1 MSEGRL
7 ADDVSDM
14 SVSVDRAGAVQVT
27 QASKSYGDVR
37 ALDEVTFSIA
47 CGEVVALLGPNGA
60 GKTTLISMIA
70 GVIRPDSG
78 SVTVRGLDMSRRSRE
93 ARRSVGY
100 AAQEL
105 AIYPSSTVRENLL
118 LFAHLVDIP
127 RPKVAA
133 EIEEVSDAVGLT
145 RLMHR
150 KAGLLSGGEKRRLH
164 TAIALLGHP
173 PVLLLDEPTVG
184 ADIQTRARLL
194 DLVKQLARNG
204 AAICYSTHYLAEV
217 EELGPTVAVLNHGHL
232 VTRVGYQQL
241 TATSRRRLVEVEF
254 SGSVPDGDF
263 GAEAVR
269 SGSKVLV
276 LTDDP
281 RATVEAIHAAVDG
294 RRDSIASLQY
304 GPPSLEGWYTSLL
317 WDDGGHNAPS

>member
-1 MSEGRL
+1 MSGGRL

-14 SVSVDRAGAVQVT
+14 GVSPDHAGAIQVM

-37 ALDEVTFSIA
+37 ALDDVTFSVA
-47 CGEVVALLGPNGA
+47 RGEVVALLGPNGA

-78 SVTVRGLDMSRRSRE
+78 SVTVLGLDVSRRSRE

-105 AIYPSSTVRENLL
+105 AIYPNSTVRENLQ
-118 LFAHLVDIP
+118 LFAHLVDIQ
-127 RPKVAA
+127 RSKVAA
-133 EIEEVSDAVGLT
+133 EIEEVSHAVGLI
-145 RLMHR
+145 RLLHR

-184 ADIQTRARLL
+184 ADIETRVRLL
-194 DLVKQLARNG
+194 DLVKQLAKNG

-241 TATSRRRLVEVEF
+241 ATTSRRRLVEVEF

-263 GAEAVR
+263 GAEVVR

-317 WDDGGHNAPS
+317 RDNGGHNAPS